1 MVAMKTFTVTAQRW
15 EDGWELYVGDVGA
28 TQSTTLATARQ
39 EAQDYLA
46 TMLGGEPE
54 DYPVSLLYR
63 LGGLEADAEASR
75 QATAEAAKAQED
87 AAAQARRVARELRA
101 SGLSVTDVAEIMHI
115 SRGRVSQLTSHS

>member
-1 MVAMKTFTVTAQRW
+1 MKTFTVTAQRW
-15 EDGWELYVGDVGA
+15 EDGWELYVGDVGV

-54 DYPVSLLYR
+54 DYPISLFYE
-63 LGGLEADAEASR
+63 LGGLENEAEASR

-87 AAAQARRVARELRA
+87 AAARARQVARELRA
-101 SGLSVTDVAEIMHI
+101 TGLSVTDVAEIMHI
-115 SRGRVSQLTSHS
+115 SRGRVSQLTSQS

>member
-1 MVAMKTFTVTAQRW
+1 MKTFTVTAQRW
-15 EDGWELYVGDVGA
+15 EDGWSLYVGDVGV

-54 DYPVSLLYR
+54 DYTISLLYR
-63 LGGLEADAEASR
+63 LGGLEDDAAASR

-87 AAAQARRVARELRA
+87 AAARARQVARELRA